1 MFGTSDS
8 TRNRFWARLGS
19 RSDVS
24 AVKTRTVNAAPTND
38 KRNDFRELFIFNS
51 SKNGRNLWT
60 DRAVSHHAEM
70 RNAEFP
76 ITWARNKKSEKSRY
90 RIFGLYAT
98 LSCCQVFLRPT
109 EIRKTL

>member
-1 MFGTSDS
+1 
-8 TRNRFWARLGS
+8 
-19 RSDVS
+19 
-24 AVKTRTVNAAPTND
+24 
-38 KRNDFRELFIFNS
+38 
-51 SKNGRNLWT
+51 
-60 DRAVSHHAEM
+60 M

-109 EIRKTL
+109 EIRKTLDCPCHGSRYGIDGYVVNEHAMSPLDPAD